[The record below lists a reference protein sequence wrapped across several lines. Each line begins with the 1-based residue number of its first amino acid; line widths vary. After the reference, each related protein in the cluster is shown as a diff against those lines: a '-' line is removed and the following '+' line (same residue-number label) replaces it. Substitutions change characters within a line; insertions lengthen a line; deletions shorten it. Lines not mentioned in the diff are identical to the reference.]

1 MRRRNDSAFLFYM
14 PVIFLLAIL
23 SVVLLAYVFWLT
35 LHDISLLKPGT
46 PNFVG
51 AANFFRLATDERNL
65 DALGRTV
72 TFTVV
77 ATTIEV
83 TLGVGIALLLDRE
96 FRGKKLV
103 RALLLIPMIMTP
115 VTAGL
120 TWRFLFNAQSGMIN
134 YGLSLVGVNE
144 PIDWLGNP
152 DVAMF
157 AVMAADI
164 WQWTPFIVL
173 LAMATLETIPKDM
186 IEAARMDG
194 ASEARVIW
202 HIILPMLKA
211 TLAIAALIRA
221 IDCVKAFDLFYIMTK
236 GGPALSTETQ
246 NLYGYIVAFT
256 NFDISY
262 AMTIAL
268 ALTIFTNIAL
278 LALYRFMV
286 PANSGDNA

>member
-1 MRRRNDSAFLFYM
+1 MKRRIDSAFLFYM
-14 PVIFLLAIL
+14 PVIFLLATL

-35 LHDISLLKPGT
+35 LHDISLLKPGA

-51 AANFFRLATDERNL
+51 AANFVRLATDDRNL

-72 TFTVV
+72 TFTVM

-96 FRGKKLV
+96 FRGKRVV

-134 YGLSLVGVNE
+134 YGLSQVGVSE

-202 HIILPMLKA
+202 HIILPMLKS

-286 PANSGDNA
+286 PANTGDNA